1 LQSIPISD
9 YLDFKNYNI
18 RIPIMET
25 IKNLLSNFLK
35 AQEEKIKLPTFITFL
50 IAFLVFKI
58 WLYWKPISIFLLS
71 TTKIEDRIKTIDA
84 EINLIE
90 KNFSA
95 HPFWLAIFF
104 SIAIAGIYT
113 IIFPYIQLYV
123 DKLLSSI
130 KKEHFDIL
138 AELETEKRKRN
149 IKIEKEEQEYRD
161 LQNKN
166 ANDKILEEKLR
177 KKDEQ
182 ILSKDNQILDLLD
195 KISKTQEDFNNQ
207 INELDTIH
215 NNEIENIHRNYK
227 KKIEQLNQEKVSLS
241 EEISYIYAKE
251 QDNHHRMEQRYEE
264 QLFDK
269 EVQINHL
276 SAEIKSL
283 SNDHSNQT
291 DRLNEM
297 HNNEILSIHADYQ
310 RKIEDLNHEKAE
322 LEEKISFIQAQ
333 AQTDYNETMHKH
345 NEQLDFIQQEA
356 EFLILKEVILYQN

>member
-1 LQSIPISD
+1 
-9 YLDFKNYNI
+9 
-18 RIPIMET
+18 MET

-58 WLYWKPISIFLLS
+58 WIYWKPISIFLLS
-71 TTKIEDRIKTIDA
+71 TTKIEERIKTIDE

-90 KNFSA
+90 KNFST

-104 SIAIAGIYT
+104 SIIIAGIYT
-113 IIFPYIQLYV
+113 IIFPYIQLHV

-130 KKEHFDIL
+130 KKEHFDIF
-138 AELETEKRKRN
+138 AELETAKRKRN

-182 ILSKDNQILDLLD
+182 ILFKDNQILDLLD
-195 KISKTQEDFNNQ
+195 KISKSQEDFNNQ
-207 INELDTIH
+207 INELDRIH
-215 NNEIENIHRNYK
+215 NNEIENIHHNYK
-227 KKIEQLNQEKVSLS
+227 KKIEQLNQEKDSLS
-241 EEISYIYAKE
+241 EEISYIYTKE
-251 QDNHHRMEQRYEE
+251 QDNHHRMEQRYAE

-269 EVQINHL
+269 EEQINDL
-276 SAEIKSL
+276 SRKIEIL
-283 SNDHSNQT
+283 SNDHNNLIE
-291 DRLNEM
+291 RINEM
-297 HNNEILSIHADYQ
+297 HSNEILSIHTDYQ
-310 RKIEDLNHEKAE
+310 RKIENLNDVIAE

-333 AQTDYNETMHKH
+333 AQTNYNETMHKQ
-345 NEQLDFIQQEA
+345 NEQLYRVQQEA
-356 EFLILKEVILYQN
+356 NSENDRLFNENEKLRSELKQLKSKNSS